1 MEGLGVWT
9 VLFVFVLFVLVLL
22 EMEGSRIHG
31 IYLGELQTIF

>member
-9 VLFVFVLFVLVLL
+9 VLFVFVLFVLVLS
-22 EMEGSRIHG
+22 EEGSHIHG